1 MILVGS
7 PSCMVYECD
16 YSSSF
21 FFLCLFSEG
30 FLGSCAAKGYL
41 SMDTI
46 FVFLYILLPCLFG
59 SWAGNDGNASGHVA

>member
-21 FFLCLFSEG
+21 FFSL
-30 FLGSCAAKGYL
+30 
-41 SMDTI
+41 
-46 FVFLYILLPCLFG
+46 FVFRG
-59 SWAGNDGNASGHVA
+59 VSWQLCCERVFVYGYHFRFLVHITALSFWVMGR